1 MNLVIK
7 DDVANIP
14 SECYLMTHA
23 TNPLL
28 SSATIRKALAL
39 FDEKYLLGE
48 ADSLFSVNKVQTRF
62 YKADSSPVNHDPA
75 NLIPTQ
81 DLEPWFEENS
91 NLYIFTADS
100 FAHSKARIGTSP
112 VLFETPALESLD
124 IDTPDDWEL
133 ALLAAAFLSGK

>member
-1 MNLVIK
+1 
-7 DDVANIP
+7 
-14 SECYLMTHA
+14 
-23 TNPLL
+23 
-28 SSATIRKALAL
+28 LAL